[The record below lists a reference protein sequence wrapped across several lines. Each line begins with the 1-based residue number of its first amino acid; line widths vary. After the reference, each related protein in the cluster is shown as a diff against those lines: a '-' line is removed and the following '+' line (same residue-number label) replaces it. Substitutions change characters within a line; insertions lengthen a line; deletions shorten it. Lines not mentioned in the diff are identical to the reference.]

1 MNNDAIQKLVISAI
15 QQVAPE
21 IDKNDLEP
29 DADIRE
35 ACDLDSIDFLN
46 FIIALKDATGVSI
59 AEVDY
64 PRVNTL
70 TSMCEYLAEKLP

>member
-1 MNNDAIQKLVISAI
+1 MNNDAIQKLVITAI

-21 IDKNDLEP
+21 IEENDIDP

-35 ACDLDSIDFLN
+35 ACDLDSMDFFN
-46 FIIALKDATGVSI
+46 YIIALKDATGVSI
-59 AEVDY
+59 AETDY